1 MDSFC
6 QTCSEFSPQLPFLF
20 LLYFCLGDLTHSY
33 DFQNHLYSGDSHSYF
48 FLSFLD
54 SAPNLYILLAY
65 LNVSEEF
72 LKFAFWKQEPSILHR
87 KSYIDVSIFKIN
99 GAITNHC
106 QSRKSENNSWPFP
119 FLSPSHLIYCGN
131 LFPHLLGLYDHL
143 SPRLHLRFRPGK

>member
-99 GAITNHC
+99 GAITIA
-106 QSRKSENNSWPFP
+106 KV
-119 FLSPSHLIYCGN
+119 GN
-131 LFPHLLGLYDHL
+131 LKITLDL
-143 SPRLHLRFRPGK
+143 SHSLALHIWSIVGICSHICWDCMTTWVPDFT